1 MEKMNCNRC
10 NECINFKNANSDKAQ
25 NKQAVNPV
33 ARMTAEDKIKALQNA
48 GIDTTG
54 MFSMTSGTGQEFVGC
69 INGNGKVV
77 VLMDDDPIFKSIKDN
92 GHINNPKLFR
102 RWIMSQMF
110 HMLAT
115 GDFTKAL
122 NAKGY
127 YYQWSMLL
135 NELKA
140 QSKMEKHGD
149 WENLKQRR
157 MFFNDKIVMEI
168 CKDYIYKL
176 QNHLDKLP
184 SKGGKKSM
192 CLKFHD
198 NHMLREDLQTKY
210 VKPLIDI
217 MISMADMS
225 TATNLFNAASYFYSL
240 IRKTW
245 MRWDIP
251 MSKEFKSAYKG
262 AGAYFTLRNITLF
275 HPDIIVKPNM
285 SVQQTLIWLDQE
297 AKECAVYG
305 DGWRMLAILKDILA
319 YNRVDLKAKI
329 NSWRK

>member
-1 MEKMNCNRC
+1 MKKMNCNRC
-10 NECINFKNANSDKAQ
+10 NECVNFKSANSNKAQ
-25 NKQAVNPV
+25 TKRKATPV
-33 ARMTAEDKIKALQNA
+33 TRMPSKAKIKALQKA

-54 MFSMTSGTGQEFVGC
+54 MFSMISTTGKEFVGKV
-69 INGNGKVV
+69 NEDGKFM

-149 WENLKQRR
+149 RENLEQRR
-157 MFFNDKIVMEI
+157 MFFNRKIVMEI
-168 CKDYIYKL
+168 CNDYICKL

-184 SKGGKKSM
+184 GKGGKKSM
-192 CLKFHD
+192 YLKFRD
-198 NHMLREDLQTKY
+198 NYMLREDLQTKY
-210 VKPLIDI
+210 VKPLIDV

-225 TATNLFNAASYFYSL
+225 TATDLFNAASYFYSL

-245 MRWDIP
+245 MRRDIS
-251 MSKEFKSAYKG
+251 MSQEFKSAYKG
-262 AGAYFTLRNITLF
+262 TGAYFTFRNIILF
-275 HPDIIVKPNM
+275 HPDIVVKPNM
-285 SVQQTLIWLDQE
+285 SVKRTLVWLDQE
-297 AKECAVYG
+297 AKECATYG
-305 DGWRMLAILKDILA
+305 NGWRMLAILKDILA